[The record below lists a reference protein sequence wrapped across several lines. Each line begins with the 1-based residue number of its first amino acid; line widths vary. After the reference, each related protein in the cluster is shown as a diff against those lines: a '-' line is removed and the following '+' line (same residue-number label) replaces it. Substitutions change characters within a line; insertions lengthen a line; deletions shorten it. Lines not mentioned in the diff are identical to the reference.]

1 MSMRDYAVNDYGL
14 VMTRDMLK
22 TICSKHYREYTEEKY
37 DDDEYS
43 FNDALYEEGIVEY
56 ISEFTGEAM
65 AIDDSGNDD
74 YNSSEVYNDDTIYY
88 VPTKNSGT
96 LFKAAYTS
104 MDELESEFKSK
115 LNKYLPDDFDYRK
128 HICHIVGTYFG

>member
-43 FNDALYEEGIVEY
+43 FNDALYEEGVVEY

-65 AIDDSGNDD
+65 VIDDNGNDD

-88 VPTKNSGT
+88 VPTKKYGT
-96 LFKAAYTS
+96 LFKAAYAN
-104 MDELESEFKSK
+104 MEELESEFRNKF
-115 LNKYLPDDFDYRK
+115 NKYLPDDFDYRK

>member
-1 MSMRDYAVNDYGL
+1 MSMRYYAVNDYGL

-43 FNDALYEEGIVEY
+43 FNDALYEEGVVEY
-56 ISEFTGEAM
+56 ITGFTGEAM
-65 AIDDSGNDD
+65 VIDDNENHD
-74 YNSSEVYNDDTIYY
+74 YNSSETYNDGTIYY
-88 VPTKNSGT
+88 VPTKNYGT
-96 LFKAAYTS
+96 LFKAAYAN
-104 MDELESEFKSK
+104 MEELESEFRNKF
-115 LNKYLPDDFDYRK
+115 NKYFPDDFDYRK

>member
-22 TICSKHYREYTEEKY
+22 TICSKYYREYTEEEY
-37 DDDEYS
+37 DKDEYS

-65 AIDDSGNDD
+65 TIDDNGNDD
-74 YNSSEVYNDDTIYY
+74 YNSSEVYNYDTIYY
-88 VPTKNSGT
+88 VQNKNYGT
-96 LFKAAYTS
+96 LFKAAYAN
-104 MDELESEFKSK
+104 MEELESEFRDKF
-115 LNKYLPDDFDYRK
+115 NKYLSDDFDYRK